1 MSVVECERR
10 KPPRP
15 RRSGESVSEEYH
27 LGGFGVTDLPS
38 APMPSVPSGVVVR
51 RGAGLRSV
59 GAKDV
64 ALASATGFSVGH
76 RVPVLLVLALGST
89 GESGSDAELP
99 ARPPP
104 PTASVGF
111 AATSARRSSS
121 AALLK
126 ASGALTREPPRWTIS
141 AAPLSFSFS
150 LSLSLSLLSRSL
162 ELPELELLLLDDWK
176 KLRVHV
182 SQQDVAFLPPHSSS
196 LFLFHPSQ
204 LPLRKKNLADWAS
217 FKGCCLKGASRTPC
231 SRRCWPI
238 SSTGRGCGGSAP
250 W

>member
-1 MSVVECERR
+1 M
-10 KPPRP
+10 
-15 RRSGESVSEEYH
+15 SEEYH

-38 APMPSVPSGVVVR
+38 APMPCVPSGVVVVR

-64 ALASATGFSVGH
+64 VLASATGFSVGH

-150 LSLSLSLLSRSL
+150 FSLSLSLSLLSRSL

-182 SQQDVAFLPPHSSS
+182 SQQDVALLPPHSSP

-204 LPLRKKNLADWAS
+204 LPL
-217 FKGCCLKGASRTPC
+217 
-231 SRRCWPI
+231 
-238 SSTGRGCGGSAP
+238 
-250 W
+250 